1 MPLPQFHLRTFL
13 TPALTLAS
21 AAVLFGQAA
30 PTTNVS
36 AQNALVKQY
45 CVGCHSA
52 KMRSGNLA
60 LEGLDLAKVSADAGT
75 WEKVLRKM
83 NAKQMPPLGLPHPVP
98 AAEKAFTSYLETELD
113 KAAALNPNPG
123 RPTIHRL
130 NRNEYSNAIRDLF
143 ALDIKSG
150 NSLPLDD
157 TGYGFDNIGDV
168 LSLSPV
174 LIERYMSAGRM
185 VARLAVADT
194 DVKPVVDVFAPAKGV
209 RNSPNGGRLART
221 ERLDEGAPFDSA
233 GGTAFDYTFPV
244 EADYTFKIKMPA
256 PAAGFGETAAPVG
269 DVFEYKTRVTA
280 GVHHVVLTFMKSAAV
295 AEVVPQVG
303 GGRGGG
309 GGFGGGGRGAGPM
322 PPMAHMD
329 LRMDGARLKLYDVP
343 EGPNGPNYSELSIA
357 GPYNVPAQGD
367 SPSRNKLFVCKPKTA
382 PEELPCAKRVLGT
395 VARRAYRRPV
405 VEADLKPL
413 MDFYAQGRKE
423 KNFDRGIEM
432 ALRAML
438 VSPDF
443 LFRVERDKPA
453 TATAISHRVSDFELA
468 SRLSFFLWSSIPDD
482 ELLDLAGQN
491 KLSDP
496 KVVQAQ
502 LARMIDDP
510 KSKAFVS
517 NFAGQ
522 WLFLRNLD
530 QVKPDPDIF
539 TEFDGSLKKAF
550 QQETEHF
557 FNYIMRE
564 NRPVN
569 DFLDA
574 RYTFVNQRLAT
585 FYGIKGVYGPQ
596 FRKVEL
602 ADGKRGGLLGQG
614 SILTVTSYPNRTS
627 VVQRGKWVLENLLGT
642 PPPAP
647 PPNVPA
653 LEPHGKDGK
662 QSMRQA
668 MEAHRANPVCASCHS
683 KMDPIGFAL
692 ENFDGI
698 GTWRDTDG
706 GAPIDPSGVLPDGSK
721 FDGAGGLR
729 KALLTAH
736 RDEFVT
742 TLAEKLMTYALGR
755 GLEPYDRPALRSVIR
770 DAEHHDMTIPA
781 LIDAIVRS
789 PQFQLRRNR
798 EL

>member
-1 MPLPQFHLRTFL
+1 MKPLLAAAL
-13 TPALTLAS
+13 SLAAIPA
-21 AAVLFGQAA
+21 LFGQTQNSGA
-30 PTTNVS
+30 
-36 AQNALVKQY
+36 AQNALVRQY
-45 CVGCHSA
+45 CVGCHST
-52 KMRSGNLA
+52 KLRSGNLA
-60 LEGLDLAKVSADAGT
+60 LEGLDLTKVSADAAT
-75 WEKVLRKM
+75 WEKVLRKV
-83 NAKQMPPLGLPHPVP
+83 NAKQMPPWGMPHPD
-98 AAEKAFTSYLETELD
+98 ASAEKAFTSYLETELD
-113 KAAALNPNPG
+113 RAAGSNPNPG
-123 RPTIHRL
+123 HPTIHRL

-174 LIERYMSAGRM
+174 LIERYMTTGRM

-194 DVKPVVDVFAPAKGV
+194 EVKPVVDVFAPAKGG
-209 RNSPNGGRLART
+209 RANAGARLARS

-233 GGTAFDYTFPV
+233 GGVSVDYTFPV
-244 EADYTFKIKMPA
+244 EASYTFKIRMPA

-269 DVFEYKTRVTA
+269 QVLEYKMRIPS
-280 GVHHVVLTFMKSAAV
+280 GVHHVVATFMKSSAV
-295 AEVVPQVG
+295 AEVVPQIG

-309 GGFGGGGRGAGPM
+309 GGGFGRGGGAGPM
-322 PPMAHMD
+322 PPMAHLD
-329 LRMDGARLKLYDVP
+329 LRMDGARLKLFDVP
-343 EGPNGPNYSELSIA
+343 EGPNGANFNDLTIA
-357 GPYNVPAQGD
+357 GPYEIQGPGT
-367 SPSRNKLFVCKPKTA
+367 SPSRAKLFVCAPKA
-382 PEELPCAKRVLGT
+382 AAEEAPCAKKILSTLG
-395 VARRAYRRPV
+395 RRAYRRPFTD
-405 VEADLKPL
+405 ADLKPL
-413 MDFYAQGRKE
+413 MDFYAAGHKE
-423 KNFDRGIEM
+423 KDFDRGVEM
-432 ALRAML
+432 AIRAML

-443 LFRVERDKPA
+443 LFRIERDKPGA
-453 TATAISHRVSDFELA
+453 AAGSSHHISDYEMA

-482 ELLDLAGQN
+482 QLLDLAAQN

-496 KVVQAQ
+496 KVVEAQ

-530 QVKPDPDIF
+530 QVKPDPDVF
-539 TEFDGSLKKAF
+539 PEFDPSLKRAF

-557 FNYIMRE
+557 FNAILRE
-564 NRPVN
+564 NRTVTE
-569 DFLDA
+569 FLDA
-574 RYTFVNQRLAT
+574 RYTYLNQRLAT

-596 FRKVEL
+596 FRRVEL
-602 ADGKRGGLLGQG
+602 TDDKRGGLLGQG

-647 PPNVPA
+647 PPNVPP
-653 LEPHGKDGK
+653 LEAHGKDGK
-662 QSMRQA
+662 LSMRQA
-668 MEAHRANPVCASCHS
+668 MEQHRANPVCSSCHS

-698 GTWRDTDG
+698 GTWRDKDNGST
-706 GAPIDPSGVLPDGSK
+706 IDPSGILPDGSK

-729 KALLTAH
+729 NALLTAH
-736 RDEFVT
+736 KDEFVT

-755 GLEPYDRPALRSVIR
+755 GLEPYDRPALRAVIR
-770 DAEHHDMTIPA
+770 DAEKHDLTIPA